1 RCIKQPSRC
10 CRCWQVYEGK
20 IANILWHCIEY
31 IQNELTLKCCDNSGN
46 YKRTCTVKVDSEHIK
61 RSGTHFSTSRLRL
74 FKIDPAFNSLIVVF
88 EVCWRAPHSNSRLS
102 PPAS

>member
-1 RCIKQPSRC
+1 MSLSSEENSEFARVIAVLS
-10 CRCWQVYEGK
+10 ELGK
-20 IANILWHCIEY
+20 DSLLNVFKE
-31 IQNELTLKCCDNSGN
+31 NELTLKCCDNSGN

-102 PPAS
+102 PPA